1 MGGKLELS
9 LSTLDGFG
17 LRGVKK
23 EVRRALGD
31 SLDFEVFG
39 ED

>member
-9 LSTLDGFG
+9 LSTLDG
-17 LRGVKK
+17 LATRCQK